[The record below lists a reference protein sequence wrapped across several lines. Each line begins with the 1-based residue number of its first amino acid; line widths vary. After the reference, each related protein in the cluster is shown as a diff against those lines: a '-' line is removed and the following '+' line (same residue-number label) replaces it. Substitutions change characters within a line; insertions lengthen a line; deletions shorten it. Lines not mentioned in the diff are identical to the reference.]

1 VQTLKLDAYYT
12 QVTPEAVNALLHAA
26 ARMPAIETVNV
37 DFHEQQASVASSG
50 ASRRDELDCV
60 GLVASGS
67 PSLKVLNVAVGGG
80 LKSHFEASVVLE
92 SSLRSD
98 TLGEILLYDMVFGWD
113 TDCVSKHNHS
123 LVTNDTLKKISFLDC
138 MVGGEGF
145 SVLSR
150 FKALE

>member
-1 VQTLKLDAYYT
+1 
-12 QVTPEAVNALLHAA
+12 
-26 ARMPAIETVNV
+26 MPAIETVNV

-80 LKSHFEASVVLE
+80 LKGHFEASVVLE

-98 TLGEILLYDMVFGWD
+98 TLGEIFGWD
-113 TDCVSKHNHS
+113 TEFVSQHNHS
-123 LVTNDTLKKISFLDC
+123 LVTNDTLKQISFLDC
-138 MVGGEGF
+138 MVDDEGF